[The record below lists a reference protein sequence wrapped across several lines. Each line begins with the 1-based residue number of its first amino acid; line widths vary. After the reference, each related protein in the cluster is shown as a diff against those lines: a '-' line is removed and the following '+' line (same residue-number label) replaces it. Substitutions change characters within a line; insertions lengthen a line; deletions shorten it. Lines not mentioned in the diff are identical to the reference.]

1 MNRRGARELT
11 LHLIFAG
18 EFTGLS
24 GEELLRRL
32 VNEEEF
38 ASLRKEYPLYEELP
52 PASQEEYVRRAV
64 TGVMSHLPELDAYIE
79 KHHGLPR
86 AKNKPARDYKCEN
99 GRIIAAGDALDSRLK
114 TRVAEPLAEILATL
128 PDEAR
133 RFPADIRALF
143 QKISDDH
150 GLTQVAKEAS

>member
-79 KHHGLPR
+79 KYAVGW
-86 AKNKPARDYKCEN
+86 NV
-99 GRIIAAGDALDSRLK
+99 GRISRVCKCILRLSMYETLYLGIPVGASVNEAVELARAYDSDQAAAFVNGIMGSFVDKEL
-114 TRVAEPLAEILATL
+114 
-128 PDEAR
+128 
-133 RFPADIRALF
+133 
-143 QKISDDH
+143 QK
-150 GLTQVAKEAS
+150 